1 MDTRHQSDRLRAG
14 SKGSRTSSPRLPD
27 VAGILASQQL
37 PGLAPGAAD
46 RIRRALAAESA
57 SRVAAA
63 GSDSQAPLWIPQP
76 RAGTLPPALGE
87 LVPQPRTAEEAA

>member
-1 MDTRHQSDRLRAG
+1 MDTGHQSDRLQAG
-14 SKGSRTSSPRLPD
+14 GKGSRTSLARMPD

-37 PGLAPGAAD
+37 PGLTPAAAD

-63 GSDSQAPLWIPQP
+63 GGDSRVPLRIPRP
-76 RAGTLPPALGE
+76 RAGTQPPALNR